1 MAVLLAILAL
11 GLLIIVHEGGH
22 YLAAKLSGM
31 RVDRFSVGFGPQIA
45 SFKRGETT
53 FQVAAIPLGGFVQIA
68 GLNPGDDSIGEDD
81 PRAYQNRPAI
91 LRLFT
96 IFAGP
101 ATNYVFAAFAM
112 VGSFLIWGVPELGN
126 KPAVVGLQPEMPAVQ
141 AGIQV
146 GDVFV
151 SIDGQAI
158 NKVDEITPLIKGS
171 AGKTLTIAMLRDGK
185 PVSFQVTP
193 KANADGLYMMG
204 AGLGFAEQ
212 RVHAG
217 AGEAIKQGL
226 LYPIQYSA
234 YVLSNLP
241 KLFSPKSPEQV
252 AGMPGIVRQMGQQID
267 KGLRH
272 AVDIV
277 AIISVALGLFNL
289 LPFPALDGGRMVFL
303 GWELVTRRRF
313 NQKAESYIHLVGL
326 AVLLTFSIFVGGRDI
341 KRWWNERN
349 AAPPKPPTTQPAK

>member
-11 GLLIIVHEGGH
+11 GFLIIVHEGGH
-22 YLAAKLSGM
+22 YIAAKLSGM

-53 FQVAAIPLGGFVQIA
+53 FQIAAIPLGGFVQIA
-68 GLNPGDDSIGEDD
+68 GLNPGDDTIGEDD
-81 PRAYQNRPAI
+81 PRAYQNRPAL

-101 ATNYVFAAFAM
+101 ATNYIFAAVAM
-112 VGSFLIWGVPELGN
+112 AASFLIWGVPELGN
-126 KPAVVGLQPEMPAVQ
+126 KPAIVGLQPEMPAKE
-141 AGIQV
+141 AGLQV

-151 SIDGQAI
+151 SVDGKPI
-158 NKVDEITPLIKGS
+158 NKVEEISPIVMGS
-171 AGKTLTIAMLRDGK
+171 TGRTLTLQMLRDGK
-185 PVSFQVTP
+185 PLSFQVTP
-193 KANADGLYMMG
+193 RANKDGVFLMG
-204 AGLGFAEQ
+204 AGLGFAET
-212 RVHAG
+212 RVA
-217 AGEAIKQGL
+217 ASVGESLKQGVM
-226 LYPIQYSA
+226 YPVQYSA

-252 AGMPGIVRQMGQQID
+252 SGMPGIVRQMGQQID
-267 KGLRH
+267 KGLRY
-272 AVDIV
+272 AIDIV

-303 GWELVTRRRF
+303 AWELVTRRRF
-313 NQKAESYIHLVGL
+313 NQKAESYIHLFGL
-326 AVLLTFSIFVGGRDI
+326 AVLLCFSIFVGGRDI

-349 AAPPKPPTTQPAK
+349 APPPKPPTSQPAK